1 MKQSVIIGGIVIA
14 FGVAAYFLF
23 RKKSHNT
30 SGGYCRLTPVANV
43 DKKEDVV
50 LKRVPVQESP
60 ADEFFNNA
68 VEKYR
73 KKLLSYCIL
82 NAAEEAGF
90 TAEQQLKLTDEYG
103 MVSLMPML
111 SAELSG
117 IKEAGLRHAD
127 IDKAADNWLSKHNGL
142 KEGFDDIDSIEIILK
157 EKVQQKA
164 VELIKMI
171 SDPKTLT

>member
-1 MKQSVIIGGIVIA
+1 MKGSVIIGGIVIV
-14 FGVAAYFLF
+14 FGVAAYFLS
-23 RKKSHNT
+23 RKKSQNT
-30 SGGYCRLTPVANV
+30 SRGYCKLTPVAKV
-43 DKKEDVV
+43 DKKEDVAFE
-50 LKRVPVQESP
+50 RIPVQESP

-90 TAEQQLKLTDEYG
+90 TAEQQLKLTDKYG

-127 IDKAADNWLSKHNGL
+127 IDKAAENWLLKHGG
-142 KEGFDDIDSIEIILK
+142 KREGIDDIDSIEIILK
-157 EKVQQKA
+157 KEIQQNA
-164 VELIKMI
+164 VEII
-171 SDPKTLT
+171 KTLNS

>member
-1 MKQSVIIGGIVIA
+1 MKGSVIIGGVVIA
-14 FGVAAYFLF
+14 LGVAAYFLS
-23 RKKSHNT
+23 RKKSNNVST
-30 SGGYCRLTPVANV
+30 GGYCQLTPVEKV
-43 DKKEDVV
+43 DKKEDVAFE
-50 LKRVPVQESP
+50 RIPVQESP

-90 TAEQQLKLTDEYG
+90 TAEQQLKLTDKYG

-127 IDKAADNWLSKHNGL
+127 IDKAAENWLLKHGG
-142 KEGFDDIDSIEIILK
+142 KREDIDDIDSIEIILK
-157 EKVQQKA
+157 KEIQQNA
-164 VELIKMI
+164 VEII
-171 SDPKTLT
+171 KTLNS

>member
-1 MKQSVIIGGIVIA
+1 MKGSVIVGGVIIA
-14 FGVAAYFLF
+14 LGVAAYFLS
-23 RKKSHNT
+23 RKKTNNVST
-30 SGGYCRLTPVANV
+30 GGYCKLTPVAKV
-43 DKKEDVV
+43 DKKEDVAFE
-50 LKRVPVQESP
+50 RIPVQESP

-90 TAEQQLKLTDEYG
+90 TAEQQLKLTDKYG

-127 IDKAADNWLSKHNGL
+127 IDKAAENWLLKHGG
-142 KEGFDDIDSIEIILK
+142 KREGIDDIDSIEIILK
-157 EKVQQKA
+157 KEIQQNA
-164 VELIKMI
+164 VEII
-171 SDPKTLT
+171 KTLNS

>member
-1 MKQSVIIGGIVIA
+1 MKGSVIIGGVVIA
-14 FGVAAYFLF
+14 LGVAAYFLS
-23 RKKSHNT
+23 RKKSNNVST
-30 SGGYCRLTPVANV
+30 GGYCKLTPVAKV

-50 LKRVPVQESP
+50 FKRISVKESP

-90 TAEQQLKLTDEYG
+90 TAEQQLKLTDKYG

-127 IDKAADNWLSKHNGL
+127 IDKAAENWLLKHGG
-142 KEGFDDIDSIEIILK
+142 KREGIDDIDSIEIILK
-157 EKVQQKA
+157 KEIQQNA
-164 VELIKMI
+164 VEII
-171 SDPKTLT
+171 KTLNS

>member
-1 MKQSVIIGGIVIA
+1 MQ
-14 FGVAAYFLF
+14 
-23 RKKSHNT
+23 KKSNNVST
-30 SGGYCRLTPVANV
+30 GGYCQLTPVAKV
-43 DKKEDVV
+43 DKKEDVAFE
-50 LKRVPVQESP
+50 RIPVQESP

-90 TAEQQLKLTDEYG
+90 TAEQQLKLTDKYG

-127 IDKAADNWLSKHNGL
+127 IDKAAENWLLKHGG
-142 KEGFDDIDSIEIILK
+142 KREGIDDIDSIEIILK
-157 EKVQQKA
+157 KEIQQKA
-164 VELIKMI
+164 VEII
-171 SDPKTLT
+171 KTLNS

>member
-1 MKQSVIIGGIVIA
+1 MKGSVIIGGIVIV
-14 FGVAAYFLF
+14 FGVAAYFLS
-23 RKKSHNT
+23 RKKSQNT
-30 SGGYCRLTPVANV
+30 SRGYCKLTPVAKV

-50 LKRVPVQESP
+50 FKRISVKESP

-142 KEGFDDIDSIEIILK
+142 KEGIDDIDSIEIILK

-164 VELIKMI
+164 AELIKMI
-171 SDPKTLT
+171 SDPKL

>member
-1 MKQSVIIGGIVIA
+1 MKGSVIIGGVVIA
-14 FGVAAYFLF
+14 LGVAAYFLS
-23 RKKSHNT
+23 RKKSNNVST
-30 SGGYCRLTPVANV
+30 GGYCKLTPVAKV
-43 DKKEDVV
+43 DKKEDVAFE
-50 LKRVPVQESP
+50 RIPVQESP

-82 NAAEEAGF
+82 NVAEEAGF
-90 TAEQQLKLTDEYG
+90 TAEQQLKLTDKYG

-127 IDKAADNWLSKHNGL
+127 IDKAAANWLLKHGG
-142 KEGFDDIDSIEIILK
+142 KREGIDDIDSIEIILK
-157 EKVQQKA
+157 KEIQQNA
-164 VELIKMI
+164 VEII
-171 SDPKTLT
+171 KTLNS

>member
-1 MKQSVIIGGIVIA
+1 MKGSVIIGGIVIA
-14 FGVAAYFLF
+14 FGVAAYFLS
-23 RKKSHNT
+23 RKKSHNA
-30 SGGYCRLTPVANV
+30 SRGYCKLTPVVKV

-50 LKRVPVQESP
+50 FKRISVKESP

-127 IDKAADNWLSKHNGL
+127 IDKAADNWLSKHSGL
-142 KEGFDDIDSIEIILK
+142 KQGIDDIDSIEIILK
-157 EKVQQKA
+157 KEMQQVA
-164 VELIKMI
+164 AGIIKSLVI
-171 SDPKTLT
+171 

>member
-1 MKQSVIIGGIVIA
+1 MKGRVIVGGVIIA
-14 FGVAAYFLF
+14 LGVAAYFLF

-30 SGGYCRLTPVANV
+30 SGGYCRLTPVAKV
-43 DKKEDVV
+43 DKKEDVAFE
-50 LKRVPVQESP
+50 RIPVQESP

-90 TAEQQLKLTDEYG
+90 TAEQQLKLTDKYG

-127 IDKAADNWLSKHNGL
+127 IDKAADNWLLKHGG
-142 KEGFDDIDSIEIILK
+142 KREGIDDIDSIEIILK

-171 SDPKTLT
+171 SDPKL